1 MTTRRFADRPTVL
14 GVLLFVTSETVF
26 FALLIISYLHFFGES
41 SVAASARA
49 HLDPLRTGIFSLFL
63 FSSSF
68 TVWRAERSARAHHT
82 GRRRFWLAATIAL
95 GALFLVGQATEYA
108 GIFGAGLT
116 FGSNLFTST
125 FFTLT
130 GFHGVHVLIGL
141 IMLSILLGLDLTNAR
156 GPQGAAGQQ
165 SVSIYWHFVDGIW
178 VVIFA
183 IVYVLTIRGMIA

>member
-1 MTTRRFADRPTVL
+1 MNARRFVDRPTVL
-14 GVLLFVTSETVF
+14 GTLLFVTSETVF

-41 SVAASARA
+41 TTAETARA
-49 HLDPLRTGIFSLFL
+49 HLDPLRTGVFSLFL

-68 TVWRAERSARAHHT
+68 TVWRAERSARAHHA
-82 GRRRFWLAATIAL
+82 GRRRLWLAATIAL
-95 GALFLVGQATEYA
+95 GTLFLVGQATEYSGLFDA
-108 GIFGAGLT
+108 GFTL
-116 FGSNLFTST
+116 GSNLFTST

-130 GFHGVHVLIGL
+130 GFHGVHVLVGL
-141 IMLSILLGLDLTNAR
+141 IMLSILLGLDLANAR

-183 IVYVLTIRGMIA
+183 IVYVLTLRGTIA